1 MMRETFVFVFKNHH
15 HSTAEQRVSPR
26 KTWSEAEILG
36 PDTWGVS
43 LGSLGPIASFSCNIL
58 LLLVGQPRVVKWE
71 WRGLWV
77 LGV

>member
-1 MMRETFVFVFKNHH
+1 MRETFVCVFKNHR

-26 KTWSEAEILG
+26 KTWSKAKILEPG
-36 PDTWGVS
+36 MWGVS
-43 LGSLGPIASFSCNIL
+43 LGSLGPIASFNCNIL
-58 LLLVGQPRVVKWE
+58 LLQVDQPRVVKWD